1 MMQISEKQVEAH
13 ISNLRGRL
21 NYETKKATKLG
32 FSTFQDYIKDKL
44 IKEIEKQEQPLQ
56 VIPKIKRAKTK
67 PIKKIAAPTSSC
79 SCCP

>member
-1 MMQISEKQVEAH
+1 LMQISEKQVEAH

-32 FSTFQDYIKDKL
+32 FSTLQDYIKDKL

>member
-1 MMQISEKQVEAH
+1 MQISEKQVEAH

-21 NYETKKATKLG
+21 NYETKKAKKLG
-32 FSTFQDYIKDKL
+32 FSALQDYIRDKL

>member
-1 MMQISEKQVEAH
+1 MQISEKQVEAH

-32 FSTFQDYIKDKL
+32 FSTLQDYIRDKL

-56 VIPKIKRAKTK
+56 VIPKIKRTKTK

>member
-1 MMQISEKQVEAH
+1 MQISEKQVEAH

-21 NYETKKATKLG
+21 NYQTKKATKLG
-32 FSTFQDYIKDKL
+32 FSTLQNYIRDKL

-56 VIPKIKRAKTK
+56 VIPKIKRTKTK

-79 SCCP
+79 GCCP

>member
-1 MMQISEKQVEAH
+1 MQISEKQVEAH

-32 FSTFQDYIKDKL
+32 FSTLQDYIRDKL
-44 IKEIEKQEQPLQ
+44 IKESEKQEHPLQ

-79 SCCP
+79 GCCP

>member
-32 FSTFQDYIKDKL
+32 FSTLQDYIKDKL

-56 VIPKIKRAKTK
+56 VIPKIKRTKTK